1 MNKMSLDKIVY
12 IFTLGMLT
20 AFGPICTDIYLPALP
35 AITADFQTDAS
46 TIQLSLTSCFLG
58 LALGQIF
65 VGPLS
70 DTFGRKIPLLVS
82 LVVFVITSALC
93 ATANDVMTMV
103 FLRFFQGFSGAGGV
117 VLSRSMA
124 CDLFPGTE
132 LTKFMALIMTVNSL
146 APILGPILGSAVIV
160 FFSWRGIFGALVIV
174 GLILVLLSVFKIP
187 DTLPKDKREPK
198 VVKSITG
205 MLKELRNLRFLFITL
220 SMAFIMGGF
229 FSYLAAS
236 PFVVQNIYGF
246 SAVGYSVIF
255 AVNAV
260 AITLAAQLAG
270 RLSTRIGDVKVVFL
284 SLAVMFISSIIMLVI
299 AFINPQTPV
308 PALAAILFYV
318 AMIGS
323 SQTAGFGLA
332 MGSRKGGA
340 GAASGIF
347 GVLIFIFG
355 ALFSPLVGIMGE
367 MSMIPLA
374 LNMFFAVVFS
384 YILFKLG
391 LKKRLPFKK

>member
-1 MNKMSLDKIVY
+1 M
-12 IFTLGMLT
+12 
-20 AFGPICTDIYLPALP
+20 
-35 AITADFQTDAS
+35 
-46 TIQLSLTSCFLG
+46 
-58 LALGQIF
+58 
-65 VGPLS
+65 
-70 DTFGRKIPLLVS
+70 
-82 LVVFVITSALC
+82 ITSALC

-124 CDLFPGTE
+124 CDLFSGTE